1 MSIFFLPD
9 ASMNSISS
17 FWVPLPVSDGSSG
30 IVFGS
35 VLNDFTLPSNVDI
48 PEFPVVISMDSPEIR
63 LEKLTIP
70 SNPISESPALFDTS
84 QKSVPFTD
92 AT

>member
-35 VLNDFTLPSNVDI
+35 VLQPAYSFFSGYFRFASMIPYLYKIPGLTLNN
-48 PEFPVVISMDSPEIR
+48 
-63 LEKLTIP
+63 KLLP
-70 SNPISESPALFDTS
+70 LFGFLYLIFGLS
-84 QKSVPFTD
+84 LLF
-92 AT
+92 AWFF